1 MFDNEDY
8 TMQHVVPYAGYN
20 GDFSKINVLSPLSMG
35 LPGFMDSEGNMVEDI
50 STVKFDSENSTYL
63 AFGLDV
69 PTAFLYSVFI
79 DSKNETVGY
88 LADGN
93 GVYLPRTT
101 PATNPVFT
109 VTVNNTILA
118 GDDFSQTAIIPD
130 GNYRVR
136 LAVLRPFGDP
146 GNDDDFEM
154 WDSEEITIGK

>member
-20 GDFSKINVLSPLSMG
+20 GDFSKINVLSPPSMG
-35 LPGFMDSEGNMVEDI
+35 LPAFMDIEGNFTDI
-50 STVKFDSENSTYL
+50 STAKFDSENPILL

-79 DSKNETVGY
+79 DSDNKTVGY

-93 GVYLPRTT
+93 GVYVPRTT
-101 PATNPVFT
+101 PLTIPVFT
-109 VTVNNTILA
+109 VTVNNTVLA

-130 GNYRVR
+130 GKYKLR

-146 GNDDDFEM
+146 GNDEDFEM
-154 WDSEEITIGK
+154 WDSEEITFGE